1 MAVVFPHWTALVTTY
16 RVSWWRLRGETAGF
30 RPAGDLPTIMVNVT
44 TIAYVVGFFVLF
56 VGSMLLLTWH
66 SLQDDV
72 HSPAVEH

>member
-1 MAVVFPHWTALVTTY
+1 
-16 RVSWWRLRGETAGF
+16 
-30 RPAGDLPTIMVNVT
+30 MVNVT

-72 HSPAVEH
+72 HSPAVEQ